1 MIEILLFLSG
11 LLVATICSLVGLGG
25 GILIVPILVLGFGLI
40 TQHAVGI
47 SLFMMTFTTIS
58 ATIAYARQKRINY
71 KVGVLLDVFDV
82 PGAILGAFVAT
93 ILSSNLLASLFGCLL
108 ITISIHIIKKK
119 NSEGAEDLVSS
130 GDFNLSRRAIYICLL
145 ASFLSGL
152 VAGLFGAGG
161 GTVDMITM
169 VLVLGMSPY
178 IATGTSEF
186 GMALTNTAALIP
198 HVFFG
203 NVALEKAVPVTI
215 GAVIGAQLGPAIS
228 KRMKVA
234 TLRKILGVV
243 LFVVGV
249 RMLAT
254 ACVGF

>member
-11 LLVATICSLVGLGG
+11 LLVATICSMVGLGG
-25 GILIVPILVLGFGLI
+25 GILIVPILVLGFGLV

-47 SLFMMTFTTIS
+47 SLLMMTFTTVS

-71 KVGVLLDVFDV
+71 KVGVLLDVLDA
-82 PGAILGAFVAT
+82 PGAVLGAFLAT
-93 ILSSNLLASLFGCLL
+93 TLSSNLLASLFGCLL
-108 ITISIHIIKKK
+108 IIISIYIIKKK
-119 NSEGAEDLVSS
+119 NRNGGEDLTSS
-130 GDFNLSRRAIYICLL
+130 GDFKLSRRTIYVCLL
-145 ASFLSGL
+145 TSFLSGF

-161 GTVDMITM
+161 GTVDMIAM

-178 IATGTSEF
+178 VVTGTSEF

-198 HVFFG
+198 HIFFG
-203 NVALEKAVPVTI
+203 NVVLEKAAPVAI
-215 GAVIGAQLGPAIS
+215 GAIIGAQLGPAIS

-234 TLRKILGVV
+234 TLRRILGVV

-254 ACVGF
+254 LCVGV

>member
-1 MIEILLFLSG
+1 MIELLLFLTG
-11 LLVATICSLVGLGG
+11 LMVATICSLVGLGG
-25 GILIVPILVLGFGLI
+25 GILIVPILVLGFGLR
-40 TQHAVGI
+40 TQHAIGI
-47 SLFMMTFTTIS
+47 SLLMMTFTTIS

-71 KVGVLLDVFDV
+71 KVGVLLDVLDV
-82 PGAILGAFVAT
+82 PGAVLGAFIT
-93 ILSSNLLASLFGCLL
+93 TLLSSNLLAGLFGCLL
-108 ITISIHIIKKK
+108 IIISIHIIKKNK
-119 NSEGAEDLVSS
+119 NNGQDTITC
-130 GDFNLSRRAIYICLL
+130 GDFNLSRRVIYLCLL
-145 ASFLSGL
+145 TSFVSGF
-152 VAGLFGAGG
+152 VAGMFGAGG
-161 GTVDMITM
+161 GTIDIIAM

-198 HVFFG
+198 HIFLG
-203 NVALEKAVPVTI
+203 NVALEKAAPITI

-243 LFVVGV
+243 LIVVGI

-254 ACVGF
+254 LLIGV